1 MKIGICSN
9 AANYLPTWDE
19 RFVHLKALGYETID
33 HGLSD
38 IKQAWYKDVVAME
51 AHCKE
56 VRTAA
61 EKHGLEISQV
71 HGPWPTDDTT
81 EEGRKIGWDCMHRA
95 VYACHL
101 LGAKHLVI
109 HPQMPFGWDGGEDE
123 DAAEQMTVD
132 LMKDLMPD
140 CEKYGVI
147 LCLENMP
154 FKKQRISAM
163 KYIVRAVEKVSSPYA
178 GICLDTGHCNYL
190 KDNIAENVH
199 LAAPYLKVLH
209 VHDNKTFADSHLLPL
224 LGNLD
229 WTTFTK
235 ALADVGFDGSISLE
249 TGSVNAAKMS
259 PAVIK
264 AFESFVVETVKQL
277 RDMVENAKQML

>member
-1 MKIGICSN
+1 MKIGIVSG
-9 AANYLPTWDE
+9 ATGYLPTWDE
-19 RFVHLKALGYETID
+19 RFARLRALGYETVD

-38 IKQAWYKDVVAME
+38 IKQPWYTDDTALQT
-51 AHCKE
+51 HCAQ
-56 VRTAA
+56 VRAAA

-81 EEGRKIGWDCMHRA
+81 AEGRAEGWRCMHRA

-132 LMKDLMPD
+132 LLCELVPD
-140 CEKYGVI
+140 CETYGVTV
-147 LCLENMP
+147 CLENMP

-163 KYIVRAVEKVSSPYA
+163 NYIVRAVEKVGSPLV
-178 GICLDTGHCNYL
+178 GICLDTGHCHYL
-190 KDNIAENVH
+190 KDDIAENIR

-209 VHDNKTFADSHLLPL
+209 IHDNRQEADSHLLPL
-224 LGNLD
+224 QGSLD
-229 WTTFTK
+229 WTAFAR
-235 ALADVGFDGSISLE
+235 ALAESGFDGSLSLE
-249 TGSVNAAKMS
+249 TGSANAAKMS
-259 PAVIK
+259 PAVI
-264 AFESFVVETVKQL
+264 AAHETFVAAVVKQL
-277 RDMVENAKQML
+277 RDMVEEAR